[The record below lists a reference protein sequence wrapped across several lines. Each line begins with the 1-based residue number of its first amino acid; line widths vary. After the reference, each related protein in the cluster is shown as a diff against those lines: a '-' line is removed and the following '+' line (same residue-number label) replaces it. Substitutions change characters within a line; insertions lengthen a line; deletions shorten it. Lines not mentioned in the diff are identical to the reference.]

1 MASKATQGQSAEDIL
16 KQLHNE
22 DEGSDSDGEL
32 DLGLGQVQA
41 KVAAAG
47 AAASTSAATGQ
58 AAQPVEVSPLTE
70 EKERHKKNLMQ
81 DLYDQ
86 ISDDEDDDEG
96 AGSTAAGAGSGL
108 QSDNPF

>member
-1 MASKATQGQSAEDIL
+1 
-16 KQLHNE
+16 
-22 DEGSDSDGEL
+22 
-32 DLGLGQVQA
+32 
-41 KVAAAG
+41 VA
-47 AAASTSAATGQ
+47 
-58 AAQPVEVSPLTE
+58 EVSPLTE

-86 ISDDEDDDEG
+86 ISDDEDDDEA

>member
-1 MASKATQGQSAEDIL
+1 MASKAAKDQSAEDIL

-32 DLGLGQVQA
+32 DLGLGQAQPKA
-41 KVAAAG
+41 PAAG
-47 AAASTSAATGQ
+47 AATASSVVTGQ
-58 AAQPVEVSPLTE
+58 AAQVPEVSPLTE

-96 AGSTAAGAGSGL
+96 GGPTAAGAGSGL